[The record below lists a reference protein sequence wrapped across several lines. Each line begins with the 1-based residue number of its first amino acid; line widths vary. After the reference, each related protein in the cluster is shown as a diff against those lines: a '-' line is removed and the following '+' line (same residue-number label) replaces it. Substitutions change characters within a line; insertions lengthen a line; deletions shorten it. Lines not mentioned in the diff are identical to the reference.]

1 MKNKVGIYRVKN
13 GLTLKQLS
21 ERTGISTTTLSKIE
35 NNRTDDILLSNA
47 IILAKVLKVDLYEL
61 FCIKWW
67 KGGLLWEKHILM

>member
-61 FCIKWW
+61 FCIK
-67 KGGLLWEKHILM
+67 

>member
-13 GLTLKQLS
+13 ELTLKQLS
-21 ERTGISTTTLSKIE
+21 DRTGISTTTLSKIE

-61 FCIKWW
+61 FCIK
-67 KGGLLWEKHILM
+67 

>member
-35 NNRTDDILLSNA
+35 NNRTNDILLSNA

-61 FCIKWW
+61 FCIK
-67 KGGLLWEKHILM
+67 

>member
-1 MKNKVGIYRVKN
+1 MKNNVGIYRVKN

-61 FCIKWW
+61 FCIK
-67 KGGLLWEKHILM
+67 